1 MPFVVGVTG
10 GIAAG
15 KSTATDFFAARGVP
29 VLDADIAAREVVAP
43 GSPGLAA
50 VRSAFGD
57 AVIAADGSLDRRKL
71 RALIFADDSR
81 RRTLEH
87 ILHPRIHARIRQQL
101 AKLDA
106 PWVILS
112 VPLLVNSELRELIHR
127 TLVIDA
133 EPEVQIKRVMARD
146 DIDADQA
153 GKILAAQ
160 STREERLAI
169 ADDVVDNSGDPQALT
184 AQLER
189 LANLYD
195 RLAATHPRS
204 GESRY

>member
-57 AVIAADGSLDRRKL
+57 AVIATDGSLDRRKL
-71 RALIFADDSR
+71 RELIFADDSR
-81 RRTLEH
+81 RRTLER

-127 TLVIDA
+127 ILVIDA
-133 EPEVQIKRVMARD
+133 APEVQIKRVMARD
-146 DIDADQA
+146 EIDADQA

-169 ADDVVDNSGDPQALT
+169 ADDVVDNSGDPKALT

-195 RLAATHPRS
+195 RLAATRQQP
-204 GESRY
+204 GESRD

>member
-1 MPFVVGVTG
+1 M
-10 GIAAG
+10 
-15 KSTATDFFAARGVP
+15 
-29 VLDADIAAREVVAP
+29 LDADIAAREVVAP

-133 EPEVQIKRVMARD
+133 EPEVQIERVMARD

-204 GESRY
+204 GKSRY